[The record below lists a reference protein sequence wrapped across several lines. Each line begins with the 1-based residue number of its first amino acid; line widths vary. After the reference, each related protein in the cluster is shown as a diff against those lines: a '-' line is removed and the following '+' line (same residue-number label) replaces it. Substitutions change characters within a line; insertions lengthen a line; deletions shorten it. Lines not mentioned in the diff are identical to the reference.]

1 MKGEF
6 FYKSLQI
13 AILLILVTHI
23 AKAKSVWVGDGSG
36 SLVVD
41 DGFFTY
47 GLSTN
52 DTIFLNPGIYDYLLI
67 KNHSSRIYIIGSDD
81 VIIDYNGGLGY
92 SLLYN
97 NVDLYIENITFR
109 NGEYRGLHVE
119 GECDGNVIK
128 NLRFRN
134 IQDVQMIFKGLPDYD
149 GTEATRRDSIII
161 DGIAVDNCN
170 YNSIA
175 LPNAY
180 NSVVKNCVIDSTTGT
195 QGTAIEISLGRDID
209 IFNNTFTNINLAGTV
224 HNGVIVMSGEGRI
237 FNNRCINYQGDFIR
251 GRAYSIDRADAQDV
265 GELLVYNNF
274 VWNSRKYGFME
285 FQMFD
290 TTSTNTYGPG
300 TVHSGRFKA
309 YNNTAGRL
317 RDIDYEKGGSMF
329 SLYTFDRNDHEIK
342 NNVVIFPRT
351 DAPPA
356 NVNSQ
361 TTAIFNN
368 ISGTLHQVDTAKNFF
383 FTE

>member
-161 DGIAVDNCN
+161 DGSAVDNCN